1 MEFQLLYDFLKS
13 GKTQK
18 AFTQEAGG
26 SPEWVRVKI
35 LKQLRQL
42 ERTKLI
48 DLNDYVKDKHSIL
61 AVEVRKKR
69 DMWMRAIEAYNEAV
83 LASKDL
89 DLVPLD
95 LIAQM
100 IYQKE
105 FNENID
111 NARTC
116 WLNVKRGIRAN
127 YREKAEFL
135 FLEWK
140 LKQFESRY
148 LSQ

>member
-26 SPEWVRVKI
+26 SPDWVRVKI
-35 LKQLRQL
+35 LKQLRRL

-69 DMWMRAIEAYNEAV
+69 DMWMRAVEAYNEAYMILEEQKPMSIDLNRV
-83 LASKDL
+83 ELARLQYWYNTLQAQNSEAITEEDYDL
-89 DLVPLD
+89 HS
-95 LIAQM
+95 
-100 IYQKE
+100 
-105 FNENID
+105 
-111 NARTC
+111 
-116 WLNVKRGIRAN
+116 
-127 YREKAEFL
+127 
-135 FLEWK
+135 K
-140 LKQFESRY
+140 LKAK
-148 LSQ
+148 LI